1 MDTTTIETRIHAAIR
16 PQLDRCDELLDYYL
30 KDAPPEVWE
39 PIADSLKP
47 VGAID
52 ADITTDLDEAI
63 QRFIQLVNDP
73 AMTADLYWKHP

>member
-1 MDTTTIETRIHAAIR
+1 MNDAEIQRRIHAAIR
-16 PQLDRCDELLDYYL
+16 PQLDECDRLLDYYL
-30 KDAPPEVWE
+30 QDAPPETWM

-47 VGAID
+47 VGVID
-52 ADITTDLDEAI
+52 TDITTDLDEAI